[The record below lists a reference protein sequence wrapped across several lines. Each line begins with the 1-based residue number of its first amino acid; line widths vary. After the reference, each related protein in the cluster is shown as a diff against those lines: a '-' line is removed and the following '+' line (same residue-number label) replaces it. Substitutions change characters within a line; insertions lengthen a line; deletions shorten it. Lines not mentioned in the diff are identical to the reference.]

1 MNSEIGERIRRIRE
15 NLGMNQKDFSTT
27 LLIKQQSLS
36 KYENGGLGVPD
47 KIKVKFLKYGV
58 NLAWLLTGEGPM
70 FQDPNAR
77 ASAHLAEN
85 SAAPTESKYDTVP
98 HLPTPGREGNPQDT
112 FRIPILS
119 RETARDFEPIG
130 LHDSKAHSG
139 DFPDYMVVDVP
150 LWLREYSSDL
160 RAVMVFY
167 DRMIPLLY
175 SGDVAIIKATGWSG
189 EGIYLYKS
197 ENQVHI
203 SHVRVNE
210 GWQMEFES
218 SLFESFHDNDAKII
232 GRVVAVLHPVYNRA
246 IEAAELARVQLAR
259 QRERES
265 KSPPKPAPALPPA
278 AASSK
283 AEEAHEPVPEYGR
296 PKLQI
301 PHIIGAAAGEPR
313 EVFVDDMYELS
324 RDKVDGPAKDYV
336 AVTISGTSMTEADI
350 NDGDVVI
357 VRRDRDLIDGR
368 IFLVRY
374 EDEYVLKRYR
384 RNEEGT
390 ERLDYEDGSGRSVVV
405 RPGDWQVI
413 GAFCFVAEKAG
424 RAPL

>member
-1 MNSEIGERIRRIRE
+1 MEIYDRLAFIRSK
-15 NLGMNQKDFSTT
+15 LGGSQKEFGA
-27 LLIKQQSLS
+27 LLGLSQSS
-36 KYENGGLGVPD
+36 YAKYEKGANAVPD
-47 KIKVKFLKYGV
+47 HVKVKLVEFGIDM
-58 NLAWLLTGEGPM
+58 NWLLTGEGPM

-85 SAAPTESKYDTVP
+85 SAAPPESKYDTVP
-98 HLPTPGREGNPQDT
+98 HLPPPGREGNPQDT

-246 IEAAELARVQLAR
+246 IEAAELARVQLTR

-265 KSPPKPAPALPPA
+265 KSHPKPPPA

-283 AEEAHEPVPEYGR
+283 ADEVHEPAPEYGSDMVEL
-296 PKLQI
+296 PL
-301 PHIIGAAAGEPR
+301 HYGLAAGEPMDTFFASDVYKMGKSR
-313 EVFVDDMYELS
+313 LKGSAKNYAAFV
-324 RDKVDGPAKDYV
+324 V
-336 AVTISGTSMTEADI
+336 AGTSMVNADI
-350 NDGDVVI
+350 NDGDTVI
-357 VRRDRDLIDGR
+357 IRRDPEARDGR
-368 IFLVRY
+368 IHLFRH
-374 EDEYVLKRYR
+374 DGQFTLKRFKR
-384 RNEEGT
+384 GDKGSAS
-390 ERLDYEDGSGRSVVV
+390 LDYDDGSGRSVAVG
-405 RPGDWQVI
+405 PGEWKVI
-413 GAFCFVAEKAG
+413 GALAFVAERKRG
-424 RAPL
+424 

>member
-1 MNSEIGERIRRIRE
+1 MEIYDRLAFIRSK
-15 NLGMNQKDFSTT
+15 LGGSQKEFGA
-27 LLIKQQSLS
+27 LLGLSQSS
-36 KYENGGLGVPD
+36 YAKYEKGANAVPD
-47 KIKVKFLKYGV
+47 HVKVKLVEFGIDM
-58 NLAWLLTGEGPM
+58 NWLLTGEGPM

-77 ASAHLAEN
+77 ASAHLPEN
-85 SAAPTESKYDTVP
+85 PAAPPESKYDTVS
-98 HLPTPGREGNPQDT
+98 HLPPPGREGNPQET

-130 LHDSKAHSG
+130 WHESKAHSG

-246 IEAAELARVQLAR
+246 IEAAELARFQLAR

-265 KSPPKPAPALPPA
+265 KSPPKPPPA

-283 AEEAHEPVPEYGR
+283 DEVHEPAPEYGSDEELSNTPLLGQTAAGPPLDTQGWPDEWRRVRLRKREDPRSCYLLEVKGTSMVDAGIPDRSLILVRRAQEGCDGQIVIAHEPQEG
-296 PKLQI
+296 
-301 PHIIGAAAGEPR
+301 
-313 EVFVDDMYELS
+313 
-324 RDKVDGPAKDYV
+324 
-336 AVTISGTSMTEADI
+336 VT
-350 NDGDVVI
+350 
-357 VRRDRDLIDGR
+357 
-368 IFLVRY
+368 
-374 EDEYVLKRYR
+374 LKRLAREGDR
-384 RNEEGT
+384 RILQWQDGSRRFLEVSEHTRIQGVFIRVIDVAER
-390 ERLDYEDGSGRSVVV
+390 ERLKRS
-405 RPGDWQVI
+405 
-413 GAFCFVAEKAG
+413 
-424 RAPL
+424 